1 MARGDVERFWD
12 GDAVI
17 VTPRSSDNRLSAWKQ
32 PAVPVLA
39 DFCIPESEPLAA
51 KRSRSMEPSFLWL
64 ICSFCFCA
72 VMMFGTAALLLYPV
86 AKERVEVSSVP
97 FGAVPAGPARN
108 ASATGSH
115 SDIQKDLTNAAAT
128 FPEPPDILGPTRDPV
143 PRPAPK

>member
-1 MARGDVERFWD
+1 MRTSLLSLVKVSMGPMKSSPRTPLYRDGEIFYMARGDVERFWD

-86 AKERVEVSSVP
+86 A
-97 FGAVPAGPARN
+97 
-108 ASATGSH
+108 
-115 SDIQKDLTNAAAT
+115 
-128 FPEPPDILGPTRDPV
+128 
-143 PRPAPK
+143 